1 MTSEVQAAI
10 GDLVEGRPLDPER
23 LARALGE
30 IMDGQSS
37 DARTAALLVALRLR
51 GETVPQLIAAARAL
65 RARAITASPRDPRT
79 LDTCGTGGSGID
91 TFNISTTA
99 AFVVAGAGVSVAK
112 HGNRAASSRSGSFDV
127 LEALGVEID
136 LPIETCG
143 RILDDVGIAAF
154 FARTAHPGF
163 RHVAAVR
170 AELGIRTFLN
180 LLGPL
185 LSPVGARY
193 QVVGVSAEA
202 LVDPL
207 AAVLAGLGATRA
219 LVVHGDDGLDEL
231 TTTAANAAALVRAG
245 AVERIRIDALDYG
258 IPRAQLADLRGGSRR
273 RERRDDAGDPRRR
286 ARSPAR
292 HRAAQRGGGALCR
305 RSGEIALGRHRARGG
320 EHRLG
325 RGDGP
330 PRGAPRG
337 DGPRIR
343 QCIRECIRECI
354 RRRNGPLRRTDRRR
368 RAGRGGPRMNIL
380 DRILAHKADELRD
393 AMQRKSASRLAQE
406 ARSVARPVV
415 GLRASLLACA
425 GVAVIAEIKR
435 MSPSKGVI
443 RADFDAEKIAL
454 AYQAAGAAGISVLTD
469 ERFFGGSLEI
479 LRQVRAAVAAPLLRK
494 DFVIDSYQIDEARV
508 AGADAVLLIVAALS
522 DADLSLLHA
531 PRDRAGTRRP
541 GRGP

>member
-65 RARAITASPRDPRT
+65 RVRAITATPRDPRT

-143 RILDDVGIAAF
+143 RILDEVGIAAF
-154 FARTAHPGF
+154 YARTAHPGF

-170 AELGIRTFLN
+170 AELGIRTCLN

-193 QVVGVSAEA
+193 QVVGVSAEV

-245 AVERIRIDALDYG
+245 AVERIRIDAQDYG
-258 IPRAQLADLRGGSRR
+258 IPRAQLADLRGGSPAENAATTRAILAG
-273 RERRDDAGDPRRR
+273 EPGPRRDIVLLNAAAALFVVEAAG
-286 ARSPAR
+286 SLSEGVE
-292 HRAAQRGGGALCR
+292 RAAESIDSGAATARLAALR
-305 RSGEIALGRHRARGG
+305 EATAIATTETRSDRDGRAGAGARA
-320 EHRLG
+320 
-325 RGDGP
+325 
-330 PRGAPRG
+330 
-337 DGPRIR
+337 
-343 QCIRECIRECI
+343 
-354 RRRNGPLRRTDRRR
+354 
-368 RAGRGGPRMNIL
+368 RAGR
-380 DRILAHKADELRD
+380 
-393 AMQRKSASRLAQE
+393 
-406 ARSVARPVV
+406 V
-415 GLRASLLACA
+415 
-425 GVAVIAEIKR
+425 
-435 MSPSKGVI
+435 
-443 RADFDAEKIAL
+443 
-454 AYQAAGAAGISVLTD
+454 
-469 ERFFGGSLEI
+469 
-479 LRQVRAAVAAPLLRK
+479 
-494 DFVIDSYQIDEARV
+494 
-508 AGADAVLLIVAALS
+508 
-522 DADLSLLHA
+522 
-531 PRDRAGTRRP
+531 
-541 GRGP
+541 